1 MLMKPSRRS
10 TLLRSLFTGPVRQIS
25 PGTRLFWAG
34 EPAHNLFFLATGMVK
49 LTDVS
54 ITGDERIVHLY
65 QDGEIFGESCFL
77 QAAQLYCATALEQ
90 SEVLQVSAQRVIEQ
104 VQTRPEILQELLGEL
119 SGRLAATSSEFQ
131 AFLSDKVV
139 VRLGARLLALVTA
152 LESEND
158 WLDLPHGF
166 RHQDLAQLMGVQRE
180 TITRAIAALRRL
192 NLVTTV
198 GRGTIRIHR
207 TRMRRFLAIDTID
220 GQIGQP
226 PTAST
231 LATVSP

>member
-1 MLMKPSRRS
+1 MKPSRRS

-65 QDGEIFGESCFL
+65 ERGEIFGESCFL
-77 QAAQLYCATALEQ
+77 PAAQLYCATALEQ
-90 SEVLQVSAQRVIEQ
+90 SEVLQMPARRVIEQ
-104 VQTRPEILQELLGEL
+104 VQSRPEILQELLGEL
-119 SGRLAATSSEFQ
+119 SSRLAVTNGEFQ
-131 AFLSDKVV
+131 AFVSDKVV
-139 VRLGARLLALVTA
+139 VRLGARLLALVAA

-180 TITRAIAALRRL
+180 TVTRAIAALRRL
-192 NLVTTV
+192 DLVTTV
-198 GRGTIRIHR
+198 GRGAMRIHR
-207 TRMRRFLAIDTID
+207 TKMRRFLATDSTDRRIE
-220 GQIGQP
+220 QQAA
-226 PTAST
+226 ASN
-231 LATVSP
+231 LATISP